1 MKYLSFVSAIL
12 LVGCNANQ
20 IGVTRLD
27 PQSAMATTPQP
38 GIAQASDSSSD
49 AQPASTIFFEEIRL
63 RDGLAPVVN
72 GVGFLDREAENSDPF
87 IIRLKQE
94 VAISDAP
101 AFTPVSGG
109 ILLADGSS
117 SEPTLRFLEMD
128 NLNSTDLFGVPGVVS
143 VASTPSH
150 AAIGW
155 VDAQGNAYFSKNNRS
170 LKLDLGSSSLK
181 AKRIVALDENAEFY
195 VLAQGDSNK
204 VLLFNSDSQTAEQTF
219 DADQIAI
226 SPKGNQILVVNGN
239 SVQVYNRSS
248 KTTKILNITATVREA
263 SWQNE
268 ETISYWTETAGQPEL
283 DLLNTNKSNQQ
294 TQVTVLDPSM
304 ANAGMICPVWNDNN
318 LYFADF
324 RDGKNVI
331 LRAVEK
337 SGTWNVSS
345 FSESTDSRFGLIC
358 PSVSNYF

>member
-1 MKYLSFVSAIL
+1 MK
-12 LVGCNANQ
+12 
-20 IGVTRLD
+20 RL
-27 PQSAMATTPQP
+27 
-38 GIAQASDSSSD
+38 
-49 AQPASTIFFEEIRL
+49 
-63 RDGLAPVVN
+63 
-72 GVGFLDREAENSDPF
+72 
-87 IIRLKQE
+87 RLKQE

-117 SEPTLRFLEMD
+117 SAPTLRFLEMD

-143 VASTPSH
+143 VASTPSRGT
-150 AAIGW
+150 IGW
-155 VDAQGNAYFSKNNRS
+155 VDAQGNAYLSKNNRS

-181 AKRIVALDENAEFY
+181 AKRIVALNENSEFY
-195 VLAQGDSNK
+195 VLAESDSSK
-204 VLLFNSDSQTAEQTF
+204 VLLFNPASQTAEQTF
-219 DADQIAI
+219 NANQIAI

-239 SVQVYNRSS
+239 SVQVYNRSTKVT
-248 KTTKILNITATVREA
+248 KTLNLTATIREA

-268 ETISYWTETAGQPEL
+268 ETIAYWTATAGQPEL
-283 DLLNTNKSNQQ
+283 DLLNIKSNRQ

-304 ANAGMICPVWNDNN
+304 ANAGMICPVWNDNS
-318 LYFADF
+318 LYFADL

-331 LRAVEK
+331 LRAVVK